1 MFLSFFYRKFLTCIL
16 VVEHFPMPLV
26 KRMPPPPKQSDY
38 RGEDLKPENDPT
50 DYRDRERSS
59 VNDTGEYAD
68 IM

>member
-1 MFLSFFYRKFLTCIL
+1 M
-16 VVEHFPMPLV
+16 EHFPLPLV
-26 KRMPPPPKQSDY
+26 KRMPPPPPKQSDY

>member
-1 MFLSFFYRKFLTCIL
+1 M
-16 VVEHFPMPLV
+16 EHFPMPLV